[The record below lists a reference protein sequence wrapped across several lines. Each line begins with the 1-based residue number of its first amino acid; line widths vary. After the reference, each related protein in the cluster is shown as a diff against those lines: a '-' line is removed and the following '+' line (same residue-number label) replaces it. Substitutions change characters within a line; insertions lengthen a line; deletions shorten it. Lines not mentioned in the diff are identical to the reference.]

1 MVNNFSY
8 INQYKRNWFYR
19 SGVRRNDDDTLNDS
33 VEANVTHVRR
43 LGVVGGHL
51 KTVNREDLL
60 DRLDQ
65 QQADSQRE
73 YQVSIFLKKWANPGR
88 FFFIFI
94 FSIQLT
100 VNIQKYDWI
109 RTADLWSRKLY
120 QLSHNN
126 CSVANL
132 INILQT

>member
-1 MVNNFSY
+1 MNNFSY

-51 KTVNREDLL
+51 KTVYREDLLDRL

-73 YQVSIFLKKWANPGR
+73 YQVSIF
-88 FFFIFI
+88 
-94 FSIQLT
+94 
-100 VNIQKYDWI
+100 
-109 RTADLWSRKLY
+109 
-120 QLSHNN
+120 
-126 CSVANL
+126 
-132 INILQT
+132 